1 MVRELSFQRQ
11 ESPSTG
17 TIQWGTRYFVVN
29 GLRALA
35 SECRVDFSTGQR
47 VPSQDSALEFLFP
60 SAQGPDCLRYFPRE
74 FRTGRPTE
82 YQQLP
87 DSLFEQS
94 ASRVIEH
101 RNDPVRNPLLRYFGT
116 CYPVVNGLRVLES
129 ECRVEF
135 STEQRVPSQDSA
147 LEFEFPSAHG
157 RDCRRYFPREFR
169 TGRPTAPE
177 LQPTWVSQCS
187 GVLSECPEYI
197 DVAYDTVPYAAN
209 VSTRSQEPKWFENSA
224 SSAKSHRALNQAP
237 TADAIF
243 PASSEL
249 GAQ

>member
-1 MVRELSFQRQ
+1 VLRHLLS
-11 ESPSTG
+11 
-17 TIQWGTRYFVVN
+17 
-29 GLRALA
+29 
-35 SECRVDFSTGQR
+35 
-47 VPSQDSALEFLFP
+47 
-60 SAQGPDCLRYFPRE
+60 
-74 FRTGRPTE
+74 
-82 YQQLP
+82 
-87 DSLFEQS
+87 
-94 ASRVIEH
+94 
-101 RNDPVRNPLLRYFGT
+101 
-116 CYPVVNGLRVLES
+116 VVNGLRVLES

-224 SSAKSHRALNQAP
+224 SSAKSHRALNPVRNPLLRYFGTCYLVVNGLRARASECRLEVSTVKRVPIKAP

-249 GAQ
+249 GAQTFPGITHEHRLTQVG